1 MKKQL
6 FSLALWM
13 FFGFVLINAIDSIL
27 RFLVYSY
34 FHFGLWKEM
43 RVDFLLYS
51 IPILSVL
58 LYLFTCIFL
67 IKFLLKKTENFKSKN
82 IKFPIGIYVVSTIIA
97 IFLSPIQYKLS
108 NLVLA
113 KVFSKEP
120 EPYENMEFIE
130 IYGTMNFS
138 LETCSWVSIIMLSI
152 YFYRIYKKSE
162 TKAEQ

>member
-13 FFGFVLINAIDSIL
+13 FFGMVLVNAIDSVL

-34 FHFGLWKEM
+34 FHFGLWKELT
-43 RVDFLLYS
+43 VNFLLYS

-58 LYLFTCIFL
+58 LYFFTCIFC
-67 IKFLLKKTENFKSKN
+67 IKFLLNKTKKFKSKN
-82 IKFPIGIYVVSTIIA
+82 IKFPLGLYVISTIIA
-97 IFLSPIQYKLS
+97 IFLSPIQYKIS

-113 KVFSKEP
+113 EIFSKEP

-138 LETCSWVSIIMLSI
+138 LETCSWVSIIILSI
-152 YFYRIYKKSE
+152 YFYNIYKKNE
-162 TKAEQ
+162 IKIEE